1 MKRIIAFTAISSL
14 ALIGVVDLYAQ
25 ELPRSEA
32 RQGAGAPAADID
44 LDAIEKRVGKVAK
57 DAEELVTLARAKLES
72 TPQATASAAAFVE
85 QSHARLG
92 NADLSSMNGIDPAD
106 LKNLAVNANPS
117 TSSDTAS
124 GAHPGL
130 MAFVSL
136 SMPKEALR
144 QTIIDMGKAGGIVVF
159 RGFPGNSMAA
169 FKTRLAEAIGQDIQP
184 HNVGIDPRLFEA
196 FNVTAV
202 PTYVAQPHRFALC
215 GKLDCTSTVPDFDVL
230 RGNVPVSYALDT
242 FAHGSGPGADLAR
255 AGLTQFGAQ

>member
-1 MKRIIAFTAISSL
+1 MKRFLAISAVSCL
-14 ALIGVVDLYAQ
+14 ALMGVVGLYAQ
-25 ELPRSEA
+25 ELPYTA
-32 RQGAGAPAADID
+32 AGQGATAPAADID
-44 LDAIEKRVGKVAK
+44 LDAIEKRVGNVAK
-57 DAEELVTLARAKLES
+57 DAEALVDRARAKLEGA
-72 TPQATASAAAFVE
+72 PQTRATAAAFVD
-85 QSHARLG
+85 QSHAVLG
-92 NADLSSMNGIDPAD
+92 NADLSGMNGIDPAD
-106 LKNLAVNANPS
+106 LKNLAANANPP
-117 TSSDTAS
+117 TSSDTAP

-196 FNVTAV
+196 FGVTAV

-230 RGNVPVSYALDT
+230 RGNVPASYALDT

-255 AGLTQFGAQ
+255 AGLAQFEAQ